1 MTIVPVVVRENIAQ
15 SQVTSETMQL
25 QIVIGK
31 VQKMLTK
38 EKIKRIQ
45 QKNSYFIEG
54 KFSVISS
61 LISKSSDSS
70 SVILGDDCAL

>member
-31 VQKMLTK
+31 VQKMLIK

-61 LISKSSDSS
+61 VISKSSDSS
-70 SVILGDDCAL
+70 SVILGDDCDL